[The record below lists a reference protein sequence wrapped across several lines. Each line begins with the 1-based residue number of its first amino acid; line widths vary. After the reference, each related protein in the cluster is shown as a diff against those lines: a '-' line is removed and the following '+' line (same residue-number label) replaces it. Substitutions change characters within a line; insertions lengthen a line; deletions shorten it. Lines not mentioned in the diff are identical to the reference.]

1 MKARAL
7 QGAETPA
14 GQLESSVSEPLLD
27 GTCRRLL
34 AGDIQPALDLLKNG
48 LNEIRDGMF
57 IEEWN
62 GFIRERC
69 LEHPLRQLLNQDPFT
84 LHAFSRPRG
93 YCGDAVLLDFLFGYA
108 RPPAGTSHLGQA
120 IFQYEFETSSAK
132 SLRAR
137 REYFAR
143 QIDRVAERT
152 ANPAVLCIGCGHL
165 REAHSSQAIQQGRI
179 GRLVALD
186 SDPVS
191 LELVRREHRAHSFL
205 LPLNASIK
213 ILLSRQ
219 LHLGPFDL
227 IYAAGVYDYLPASLA
242 RRLTTEACALL
253 KPAGR
258 MVIPNFLPTQPE
270 RGYMEAFMDL
280 WLVHRDEEAMVG
292 LAVDVAESAV
302 PERSISYDPFRSLI
316 YLELVRR

>member
-1 MKARAL
+1 ML
-7 QGAETPA
+7 QAIETPA
-14 GQLESSVSEPLLD
+14 RRLESSVSQPLLD
-27 GTCRRLL
+27 ETYRRLL
-34 AGDIQPALDLLKNG
+34 ADDIQPALDALKCG
-48 LNEIRDGMF
+48 LNQIRDGMF
-57 IEEWN
+57 IEAWN
-62 GFIRERC
+62 DFIREHC
-69 LEHPLRQLLNQDPFT
+69 LDHPLRRLLHQDPFT

-108 RPPAGTSHLGQA
+108 RPPSTTSLLGQA

-143 QIDRVAERT
+143 QIDQVAERMT
-152 ANPAVLCIGCGHL
+152 NPSVLCIGCGHL
-165 REAHSSQAIQQGRI
+165 REAHSSQAIQEGRI

-191 LELVRREHRAHSFL
+191 LELVRREHWDRSFL
-205 LPLNASIK
+205 VPLNESIK
-213 ILLSRQ
+213 IVLSRK
-219 LHLGPFDL
+219 LHLGLFDL
-227 IYAAGVYDYLPASLA
+227 IYAAGLYDYLPASLA

-258 MVIPNFLPTQPE
+258 LVIANFLPTQPG

-280 WLVHRDEEAMVG
+280 WLVHRDEQAMLE
-292 LAVDVAESAV
+292 LAADVAESAV
-302 PERSISYDPFRSLI
+302 PERSLSYDPFRNLT
-316 YLELVRR
+316 YLELARH